1 MFLLCKQIGSYNVS
15 CLHRIHLWISS
26 MENEIVIYNYL
37 MLVCGGGVREH
48 GSPLDTVIITS
59 LRCININYCKYLYIY
74 FPLTKGQ
81 VAGAYGKVLPP
92 LFLYFRLHFHL
103 QWNLFI
109 IFSLFLSFIVLVPIW
124 LQQLTRADP
133 LFSLYIQNSIES
145 QHMVS

>member
-1 MFLLCKQIGSYNVS
+1 
-15 CLHRIHLWISS
+15 
-26 MENEIVIYNYL
+26 MENELVIYNYL

-92 LFLYFRLHFHL
+92 PFLYFRLHFHL
-103 QWNLFI
+103 Q
-109 IFSLFLSFIVLVPIW
+109 
-124 LQQLTRADP
+124 
-133 LFSLYIQNSIES
+133 
-145 QHMVS
+145 